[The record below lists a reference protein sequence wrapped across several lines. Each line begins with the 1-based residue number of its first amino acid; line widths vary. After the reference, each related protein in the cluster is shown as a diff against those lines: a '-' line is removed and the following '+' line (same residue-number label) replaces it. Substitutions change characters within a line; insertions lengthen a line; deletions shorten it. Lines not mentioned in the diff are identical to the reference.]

1 MIIKAHQKVIDFYL
15 TLSSAESAYK
25 QLEADE
31 QVKKRKLDYAP
42 GPKYKAKSKSKSNS
56 PAPISATT
64 QSNNGIAA
72 MLQRHSRKRFQ
83 LKKES
88 NSNQVHSLV
97 SDEPRGQ
104 DTEDHIL
111 E

>member
-1 MIIKAHQKVIDFYL
+1 MVDFYL

-25 QLEADE
+25 QLETDE
-31 QVKKRKLDYAP
+31 QAKKRKLDYAP

-56 PAPISATT
+56 PIPTSASA
-64 QSNNGIAA
+64 QSNSGIAA

-83 LKKES
+83 PKTDS
-88 NSNQVHSLV
+88 NDNRARSLV
-97 SDEPRGQ
+97 ADKRNHQ
-104 DTEDHIL
+104 DTEDHVL